1 MDRLVE
7 RGQQRAD
14 LDARGGA
21 QHVELELRPGRRG
34 QLEQVAGRGLQPREP
49 PADDLAHALGRA
61 QLARVGERA
70 PELADEERVAAGQ
83 LADLA
88 GDLRV
93 GAHELGHLVA
103 RQPREPQAHDVL
115 GAAQVGQRLAQR
127 LRHVGVAEG
136 GQHQQARAG
145 AAARQVPQQAE
156 RRPVGPVRVLE
167 HEQHRA
173 VLADPRQ
180 QVGDRGVQAVADR
193 VRVGVGRFAPELGQQ
208 ARELAAGRPE
218 RGPQLLGVDDAY
230 EVVERLH
237 EGAVG
242 RAHDRVA
249 GAVEHQRAA
258 LGGLCRELAHEP
270 ALARAGLAADQHDP
284 PAVVGA
290 PRQQGA
296 QRVQLVLAPDEG
308 ERGRQAQRSR
318 KRHGSTIV
326 RSDYRCR
333 ERAR

>member
-1 MDRLVE
+1 MVREVGGGRAAGLLERLPHAQVQFGPARRGQRVVERAPDQLVREAIGELDRAQLLDHAAVDRLVE
-7 RGQQRAD
+7 RGQQRPD

-21 QHVELELRPGRRG
+21 QHVELELRPGRRR
-34 QLEQVAGRGLQPREP
+34 QLEQVAGRGLKPGEP

-93 GAHELGHLVA
+93 GAHEFGHLVA
-103 RQPREPQAHDVL
+103 RQPSQPQAHDVL

-193 VRVGVGRFAPELGQQ
+193 VRVGVGRFAPEFGQQ
-208 ARELAAGRPE
+208 A
-218 RGPQLLGVDDAY
+218 
-230 EVVERLH
+230 
-237 EGAVG
+237 
-242 RAHDRVA
+242 
-249 GAVEHQRAA
+249 
-258 LGGLCRELAHEP
+258 
-270 ALARAGLAADQHDP
+270 
-284 PAVVGA
+284 
-290 PRQQGA
+290 
-296 QRVQLVLAPDEG
+296 
-308 ERGRQAQRSR
+308 
-318 KRHGSTIV
+318 
-326 RSDYRCR
+326 
-333 ERAR
+333 